1 MSIVETKLE
10 AKLEASIDQS
20 TLDEEAELA
29 AQASIKIV
37 KKYVSENGEPV
48 DPMHEPMED
57 DDEDESEEDDMLE
70 DDEDHENLNHENK
83 DVLERSGNE
92 NEKLRRRLPMS
103 IKELIDYHSSNG
115 KSIKEIVN
123 RINMVCRADEKVSYG
138 VSFLVDFL
146 LKLLFFSVVLW
157 TFSKCGFTWLYSMYK
172 SICIGRS
179 WRRQQPRRHAITG
192 RNMVS

>member
-1 MSIVETKLE
+1 METKLETKLE

-138 VSFLVDFL
+138 VSFGS
-146 LKLLFFSVVLW
+146 FF
-157 TFSKCGFTWLYSMYK
+157 
-172 SICIGRS
+172 I
-179 WRRQQPRRHAITG
+179 
-192 RNMVS
+192 